1 MKTRIVFLV
10 AASMLALCGCDLSSL
25 GGPGSG
31 SGGGGS
37 PWSPRPMAAD
47 IYSVRA
53 DGTGLVRLTT
63 DRKSFLPRYS
73 PDGTKILFLSCPDL
87 FVDSTNL
94 NRMNTDGSGREVLV
108 TDASSTWGTL
118 FYRMFAQSPDG
129 SSICYCKHGWQDG
142 SSYGYTNLILY
153 SFVTGNRAPLTSS
166 GSLQISN
173 PEYSFDGRRVYYEVS
188 SGENAGVYSVAI
200 DGTGTQRQ
208 YLSPSANFRSSCSP
222 LDERLVV
229 TEGTDIFIVKSG
241 GTLAAPLV
249 REVDNHGPALF
260 SPDGARVLYVGYTDT
275 IATVSV
281 DGGAPVNLAR
291 GYTPAFSV
299 DGRTILFLTD
309 GGYTL
314 CSMNADGTS
323 QKVLLKSSVP
333 MQDPSFSADGTR
345 IVFWQ

>member
-1 MKTRIVFLV
+1 
-10 AASMLALCGCDLSSL
+10 
-25 GGPGSG
+25 
-31 SGGGGS
+31 
-37 PWSPRPMAAD
+37 MAAD
-47 IYSVRA
+47 IYSIRV

-94 NRMNTDGSGREVLV
+94 NRMNADGSGREVLV
-108 TDASSTWGTL
+108 TDASSMWGSL
-118 FYRMFAQSPDG
+118 FYRNFAQSPDG
-129 SSICYCKHGWQDG
+129 SSICYCKPGRQGGTTSGH
-142 SSYGYTNLILY
+142 TNLILY
-153 SFVTGNRAPLTSS
+153 SFATRNRARVAPSDT
-166 GSLQISN
+166 LQISN
-173 PEYSFDGRRVYYEVS
+173 PGFSFDGRRVYYEDR

-241 GTLAAPLV
+241 GTLAGPLA
-249 REVDNHGPALF
+249 REVDNHYPALF
-260 SPDGARVLYVGYTDT
+260 SPDGARVLYLGYTDT

-281 DGGAPVNLAR
+281 DGGAPVNLAA
-291 GYTPAFSV
+291 GYMPAFSV
-299 DGRTILFLTD
+299 DGRTILFLRD

-314 CSMNADGTS
+314 CSMDADGTS

-333 MQDPSFSADGTR
+333 IQDPSFSPDGIR